1 MARMVKTAGFKKKVE
16 RSKKRIASFAKQKIK
31 ATKLAKKK
39 VIDKFFPSY
48 KKMSL
53 PQRVKTDQKISAR
66 YSGMI
71 NKLSVKLMRVVKKKE
86 IEKVAAFKKKV
97 EKSKLRIA
105 SPAKQ
110 KVKAAKL
117 AKQKVID
124 KYYPKYKEMGLA
136 QRVKTDQLI
145 QQKYGG
151 MIAKLTMK
159 LMKVVRAKE
168 KEKVKKAREGMQGA

>member
-1 MARMVKTAGFKKKVE
+1 M
-16 RSKKRIASFAKQKIK
+16 KQFRDFYNGE
-31 ATKLAKKK
+31 LSEFK
-39 VIDKFFPSY
+39 VINKAQRR
-48 KKMSL
+48 KMAL
-53 PQRVKTDQKISAR
+53 RLKRLVKSP
-66 YSGMI
+66 
-71 NKLSVKLMRVVKKKE
+71 
-86 IEKVAAFKKKV
+86 AFKKKV

-105 SPAKQ
+105 NP
-110 KVKAAKL
+110 

-159 LMKVVRAKE
+159 LMKVVKAKE
-168 KEKVKKAREGMQGA
+168 KEKVKKAREGMKGA